1 MSVGVI
7 AILFAMIYKIMPDVK
22 LAWRDVW
29 IGALVT
35 SFLFAIG
42 KSLIGIYLGSSSFSS
57 AYGAAAS
64 VIVILVWVYYTSQ
77 ILLAGAEF
85 TRAWVEEF
93 RPRTLQAVARS

>member
-1 MSVGVI
+1 VSLGVI
-7 AILFAMIYKIMPDVK
+7 ALLFAMIYKIVPDVK

-29 IGALVT
+29 VGAFVNAL
-35 SFLFAIG
+35 LFTIG
-42 KSLIGIYLGSSSFSS
+42 KSLIGMYLGSSSFSS

-93 RPRTLQAVARS
+93 RPRTLQPVARP

>member
-1 MSVGVI
+1 M
-7 AILFAMIYKIMPDVK
+7 FAMIYKIMPDVT
-22 LAWRDVW
+22 LSWRDVW
-29 IGALVT
+29 IGSLLA

-42 KSLIGIYLGSSSFSS
+42 KSLIGMYLGSGSFSS

-77 ILLAGAEF
+77 ILLGGAEF

-93 RPRTLQAVARS
+93 RPRTILPVRA